1 MEARRFMGCEGSQIV
16 DETTKESSGAV
27 LISLREK
34 LNPDTCNLTQ
44 ILLLP

>member
-1 MEARRFMGCEGSQIV
+1 MKIMSFSFNRAIA
-16 DETTKESSGAV
+16 KESSGAV
-27 LISLREK
+27 LISLRKK